1 MITVAFVKWG
11 DKYDSKYVYR
21 LQKMVS
27 KNLNISHK
35 FICITDKKIPNINC
49 IVPDNLFDLEGWW
62 SKMFLWKKGILTGKI
77 LYLDLDTV
85 IQNNIDEL
93 INYSPNKLCGVYT
106 YWNDMYT
113 DGSYEHPMYRY
124 KTPFNSSVMVWNA
137 GDYHW
142 VWDKFEEDPNWYIMK
157 YYGDDKFLGNEVEN
171 KTTFKEGWIYS
182 NLYGIDEKTE
192 TNSSVRIENG
202 RQTTHYYPEKKICLL
217 NGPTNEYYYKPF
229 EKYWND

>member
-1 MITVAFVKWG
+1 
-11 DKYDSKYVYR
+11 
-21 LQKMVS
+21 
-27 KNLNISHK
+27 
-35 FICITDKKIPNINC
+35 
-49 IVPDNLFDLEGWW
+49 
-62 SKMFLWKKGILTGKI
+62 
-77 LYLDLDTV
+77 
-85 IQNNIDEL
+85 
-93 INYSPNKLCGVYT
+93 
-106 YWNDMYT
+106 MYT

-137 GDYHW
+137 EDHHW